1 MLEQIT
7 SIPYTE
13 YMPEQN
19 SEIKEPTILIVDDT
33 QEIRDV
39 IKMACLNK
47 KLTTDEAV
55 DGRDAVEK
63 ILKNH
68 YPVVITDIKMPRMDG
83 LELTRWIKE
92 YNKDIFV
99 VVMTGYAD
107 QYLWDEIVAAGADDF
122 LTKPF
127 NVVQM
132 IIKIKTILR
141 YIALLQTSENE
152 LKEILAISNE
162 MIDGL
167 QSEAMEASQHA
178 KKLQVEIETLRKKI
192 FSPDDTSSG

>member
-1 MLEQIT
+1 MEEQRINNNET
-7 SIPYTE
+7 
-13 YMPEQN
+13 
-19 SEIKEPTILIVDDT
+19 TILIVDDT
-33 QEIRDV
+33 AEIREM
-39 IKMACLNK
+39 IKMVCMNK
-47 KLTTDEAV
+47 KINADEAQ
-55 DGRDAVEK
+55 DGREAVEK

-99 VVMTGYAD
+99 VIMTGYSD

-132 IIKIKTILR
+132 IIKIKTVIN
-141 YIALLQTSENE
+141 YINMLHSSEEE
-152 LKEILAISNE
+152 LKAILEISNE

-167 QSEAMEASQHA
+167 QNEAMDANQRV
-178 KKLQVEIETLRKKI
+178 KKLLEEVEEMRNKI
-192 FSPDDTSSG
+192 HNPGEGVTQ

>member
-1 MLEQIT
+1 MT
-7 SIPYTE
+7 
-13 YMPEQN
+13 EQN
-19 SEIKEPTILIVDDT
+19 KEKNEPTILIVDDT

-39 IKMACLNK
+39 IKMACKNK
-47 KLTTDEAV
+47 KLNTEEAE
-55 DGRDAVEK
+55 DGREAVEK

-92 YNKDIFV
+92 YNRDIFV

-107 QYLWDEIVAAGADDF
+107 QYLWDEIVTAGADDF

-141 YIALLQTSENE
+141 YISMLQTSENE
-152 LKEILAISNE
+152 LKEILEISNE

-167 QSEAMEASQHA
+167 QTEAMDAIQHA
-178 KKLQVEIETLRKKI
+178 KKLQEEIEALRKNI
-192 FSPDDTSSG
+192 YSPDDSS